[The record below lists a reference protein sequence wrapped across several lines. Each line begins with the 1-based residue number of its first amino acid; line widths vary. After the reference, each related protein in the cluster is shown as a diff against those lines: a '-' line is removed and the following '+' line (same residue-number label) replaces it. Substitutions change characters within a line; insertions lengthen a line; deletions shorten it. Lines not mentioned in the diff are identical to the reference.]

1 VQYSLIDQRPSRE
14 LTSLCQERNVT
25 LLCYGTLL
33 GGFLTDRYLGMHEPN
48 PSTFQSTSEE
58 KVTSTS
64 VDAVAKCIGLSH
76 LSAWGSRA
84 GGEHGPIRDV
94 TEL

>member
-1 VQYSLIDQRPSRE
+1 M
-14 LTSLCQERNVT
+14 T

-64 VDAVAKCIGLSH
+64 VETYRAKPSICLGKQSRRG
-76 LSAWGSRA
+76 AWPDPRC
-84 GGEHGPIRDV
+84 D
-94 TEL
+94 